1 MIVVRLSSARR
12 HQLLPVILVLAC
24 FAVAVARANP
34 ARANGGFAMAVD
46 VQSSEVSLRAEDGSS
61 CTWDVGNEV
70 TVVNLTN
77 QSLTFS
83 AVSYAVSWTA
93 PDGTSGVETSVG
105 VLNDGGLTPGVTLGP
120 NERRSFSPV
129 VVRFTIPCRA
139 RFGDLAVRIDSPGGT
154 GSGDAPFLAGGAPVP
169 PGAFG
174 ALGLTAL
181 VTAGAAAGRRRRDR
195 MIHAAASA

>member
-1 MIVVRLSSARR
+1 MIVVRLASARR
-12 HQLLPVILVLAC
+12 RQLLPVILVLAC

-46 VQSSEVSLRAEDGSS
+46 VQSSQVSLRAEDGSS

-70 TVVNLTN
+70 TIVNLTN

-83 AVSYAVSWTA
+83 AVSYAVNWTA
-93 PDGTSGVETSVG
+93 PDGTSGVETSID

-120 NERRSFSPV
+120 NERRSFSPI

-139 RFGDLAVRIDSPGGT
+139 RFGDLAVRIDSPGGM

-174 ALGLTAL
+174 ALGRTAL
-181 VTAGAAAGRRRRDR
+181 VTAGAAAGRRRRGR
-195 MIHAAASA
+195 MIHAVSGA